1 MGSMPFLLPILLSFQ
16 GKHTFSVWEVL
27 VYYYI
32 WVGMRYNQNMLTK
45 KAAAY
50 TMSNRITLNQDRDT
64 ENRSLQLY
72 PATIKK

>member
-1 MGSMPFLLPILLSFQ
+1 
-16 GKHTFSVWEVL
+16 
-27 VYYYI
+27 
-32 WVGMRYNQNMLTK
+32 MRYNQNMLTK

-72 PATIKK
+72 PATINSLKSEGKK